1 MYSRVFFVKIV
12 LLALSGVIGLPI
24 QAQNGFVFSE
34 KAQYAELPFEYINHF
49 VLVRLRLNHTLPVTF
64 LFDTGAESTVLT
76 RRELSDFLN
85 VQYSRRLRLQGS
97 DLSDTLVA
105 HLARNIRLD
114 AGESLVSANQDVL
127 VLEEDYFRF
136 DTYTGV
142 PVYGILSA
150 NTMSDYLVEIDY
162 ARLRIRLHRPG
173 HYDPA
178 RHGYTAVPMTVERN
192 KPYVQ
197 ARISVVPDSTVT
209 VKLLLDTGAALPLL
223 LFYNTHPLLAPPAQ
237 TVPSRIAMGIGGY
250 LEGYTGRITRLS
262 VGPFEQQAVITY
274 FQQIDTSFWREHLND
289 RNGLIGNLVFRH
301 FHVIFDYQGKTLW
314 LKPSRSYDEPYR
326 FDRSGLYLVA
336 IGDADNGQ
344 WVQFVVPGS
353 PGAEAGI
360 VRGDVLLKAGNRKA
374 TSENLTAINRLF
386 QQKPG
391 KRVPLLLRRN
401 GEELKKEIVLRD
413 LL

>member
-1 MYSRVFFVKIV
+1 MLTLFGATS
-12 LLALSGVIGLPI
+12 LPV
-24 QAQNGFVFSE
+24 QAQHGFVFPE
-34 KAQYAELPFEYINHF
+34 KEQYTDLPFEYINHF
-49 VLVRLRLNHTLPVTF
+49 ILVRLRLNHTLPVTF

-85 VQYSRRLRLQGS
+85 IQYSRRLRMQGS

-105 HLARNIRLD
+105 YLARNIRLD
-114 AGESLVSANQDVL
+114 AGETLGADQQDVL

-136 DTYTGV
+136 DTYAGV

-162 ARLRIRLHRPG
+162 TRLRIRLHRPG
-173 HYDPA
+173 RYDPA

-223 LFYNTHPLLAPPAQ
+223 LFYNTHPLLAPPVQ

-250 LEGYTGRITRLS
+250 LEGYTGRIARLDLGS
-262 VGPFEQQAVITY
+262 FQQQEVISY
-274 FQQIDTSFWREHLND
+274 FQQIDTTLWREHLND
-289 RNGLIGNLVFRH
+289 RNGLVGNLVFRR
-301 FHVIFDYQGKTLW
+301 FRVIFDYQGNTLW
-314 LKPSRSYDEPYR
+314 LKPSRTYDDPYR
-326 FDRSGLYLVA
+326 FDRSGLFLVSA
-336 IGDADNGQ
+336 GEGENGQ
-344 WVQFVVPGS
+344 LVQFVVPGS

-360 VRGDVLLKAGNRKA
+360 LRGDVLLRAGNRRA
-374 TSENLTAINRLF
+374 TSQNLTAVNRVF

-391 KRVPLLLRRN
+391 KRVRLLLRRD
-401 GEELKKEIVLRD
+401 GVELKKEIVLRD